1 MIYYALFCRFL
12 FDNAIFRCYIV
23 VVKEKGGITM
33 KVILAADRD
42 GFDLKNKVKTHLLQ
56 IGYDITDLNETEGA
70 LDFVDSTVSLVKE
83 LRKDD
88 TARGILFDRF
98 AIGSYMVANK
108 HRGIIC
114 AAVSDE
120 HSAMMTIRHNSTR
133 IITLGAA
140 ILGEELANACAEAY
154 LKSDYD
160 AGRHQVRIDMLNK
173 LC

>member
-1 MIYYALFCRFL
+1 MIYYALFCCFL

-98 AIGSYMVANK
+98 AI
-108 HRGIIC
+108 
-114 AAVSDE
+114 VSDE

>member
-1 MIYYALFCRFL
+1 
-12 FDNAIFRCYIV
+12 
-23 VVKEKGGITM
+23 M
-33 KVILAADRD
+33 KVILGTDRD
-42 GFDLKNKVKTHLLQ
+42 GFELKNKVKTHLLQ
-56 IGYDITDLNETEGA
+56 LGYDIKDLNEQEGA
-70 LDFVDSTVSLVKE
+70 ADFVDSTDALVEE

-98 AIGSYMVANK
+98 AVGSYMVANK

-114 AAVSDE
+114 DDVSDE

-133 IITLGAA
+133 IITLGTA

-154 LKSDYD
+154 LKADYD

>member
-1 MIYYALFCRFL
+1 
-12 FDNAIFRCYIV
+12 
-23 VVKEKGGITM
+23 M

-108 HRGIIC
+108 HRGI
-114 AAVSDE
+114 
-120 HSAMMTIRHNSTR
+120 
-133 IITLGAA
+133 LP
-140 ILGEELANACAEAY
+140 
-154 LKSDYD
+154 
-160 AGRHQVRIDMLNK
+160 
-173 LC
+173 

>member
-1 MIYYALFCRFL
+1 
-12 FDNAIFRCYIV
+12 
-23 VVKEKGGITM
+23 M
-33 KVILAADRD
+33 KVILGTDRD
-42 GFDLKNKVKTHLLQ
+42 GFELKNKVKTHLLQ
-56 IGYDITDLNETEGA
+56 LGYDIKDLNEQGGA
-70 LDFVDSTVSLVKE
+70 ADVVDSADALIE
-83 LRKDD
+83 GLRKDD

-98 AIGSYMVANK
+98 AVGSYMVANK

-154 LKSDYD
+154 LKADYD